1 MKLFIAEKPEL
12 GRAIAEGL
20 DGNYKSGEGYIQKGD
35 NIVTWAFGHI
45 LELAKPEEYDE
56 KYKLWKL
63 EDLPLPIKEFKYLP
77 KKESKKQLKIIC
89 DLIHSDKITSIVN
102 CGDADDEGQILVDE
116 IIQYSKTSKPVFRVL
131 INDLTPKA
139 VKEEIAKIKPN
150 ADFKGMSER
159 GFARSQ
165 ADWIVGINLTRAY
178 TIMARKNGYEGILSV
193 GRVQTPILALIVN
206 RDKEF
211 ENFKSINY
219 YSLLGDFNINNNT
232 IKARLKT
239 EDKILDENLA
249 KEIKESCEN
258 QNAKIN
264 LKIENKKEYPPLP
277 YNLLVLQAECAK
289 LFGFSPDKTLEITQ
303 ILREKHKAITY
314 NRSDCQYLPETMF
327 EQAPN
332 ILNIIK
338 ENLNSNDEIQALI
351 DSSDLTIKSKAF
363 NDANISAHYG
373 IIPTQNKIS
382 SQLTQDELVVYNL
395 IAKRFIIQFFHPRE
409 YQTTTI
415 NLEVNQRIFTATQ
428 NKTTKSGFRSLWQNI
443 DSEEEQENN
452 ENDINDLSILK
463 NGDIAKCSLIQI
475 EKKQTKPRPYY
486 TMTTL
491 LKDLN
496 SVAKYVSDER
506 IKKLLIEKDK
516 DKKGE
521 SGGIGTPA
529 TRSNH
534 IKTLIER
541 EYIEVS
547 KDKKQ
552 IIKSTKKGRDLIK
565 LSPKSLITP
574 DMTALWFEQQKM
586 IEISE
591 LRREQF
597 LEEITKEVISE
608 IQRIDKNQE
617 FKILDNENKPK
628 IQCPQCNKGF
638 LTKRKGKYG
647 NFWGCSE
654 FKQGCKA
661 IYPDNKGT
669 PNFETKQAS
678 NDTTH
683 KCPQCNK
690 GFLQRIKSKNGNSW
704 WWGCS
709 EFKQGCKAIYPDN
722 KGTPNFETK
731 QASNDTTHKCPQCN
745 KGFLQRIKSKNGNS
759 WWWGC
764 SEFKQGCKAMYYDD
778 NGKPKIINV

>member
-1 MKLFIAEKPEL
+1 MRLFIAEKPEL
-12 GRAIAEGL
+12 GKAIAEGL

-193 GRVQTPILALIVN
+193 GRVQTPILSLIVN

-211 ENFKSINY
+211 ENFKSIDY
-219 YSLLGDFNINNNT
+219 YSLLSDFNINNNT

-303 ILREKHKAITY
+303 NLREKHKAITY

-351 DSSDLTIKSKAF
+351 ASSDLTIKSKAF

-709 EFKQGCKAIYPDN
+709 EFKQGCKA
-722 KGTPNFETK
+722 
-731 QASNDTTHKCPQCN
+731 
-745 KGFLQRIKSKNGNS
+745 
-759 WWWGC
+759 
-764 SEFKQGCKAMYYDD
+764 MYYDD
-778 NGKPKIINV
+778 

>member
-1 MKLFIAEKPEL
+1 MRLFIAEKPEL

-178 TIMARKNGYEGILSV
+178 TIMARKNGYEGVLSV

-351 DSSDLTIKSKAF
+351 ASSDLTIKSKAF

-638 LTKRKGKYG
+638 L
-647 NFWGCSE
+647 
-654 FKQGCKA
+654 
-661 IYPDNKGT
+661 
-669 PNFETKQAS
+669 
-678 NDTTH
+678 
-683 KCPQCNK
+683 
-690 GFLQRIKSKNGNSW
+690 
-704 WWGCS
+704 
-709 EFKQGCKAIYPDN
+709 
-722 KGTPNFETK
+722 
-731 QASNDTTHKCPQCN
+731 
-745 KGFLQRIKSKNGNS
+745 QRIKSKNGNS

-764 SEFKQGCKAMYYDD
+764 SEFKQGCKAMYYD
-778 NGKPKIINV
+778 NNRKPKIINV

>member
-351 DSSDLTIKSKAF
+351 ASSDLTIKSKAF

-617 FKILDNENKPK
+617 FK
-628 IQCPQCNKGF
+628 
-638 LTKRKGKYG
+638 
-647 NFWGCSE
+647 
-654 FKQGCKA
+654 
-661 IYPDNKGT
+661 
-669 PNFETKQAS
+669 
-678 NDTTH
+678 
-683 KCPQCNK
+683 
-690 GFLQRIKSKNGNSW
+690 RI
-704 WWGCS
+704 
-709 EFKQGCKAIYPDN
+709 
-722 KGTPNFETK
+722 
-731 QASNDTTHKCPQCN
+731 
-745 KGFLQRIKSKNGNS
+745 
-759 WWWGC
+759 
-764 SEFKQGCKAMYYDD
+764 
-778 NGKPKIINV
+778 

>member
-1 MKLFIAEKPEL
+1 MRLFIAEKPEL

-20 DGNYKSGEGYIQKGD
+20 DGNYKNGEGHIQKGN

-89 DLIHSDKITSIVN
+89 DLIHNDKITSIVN

-178 TIMARKNGYEGILSV
+178 TIMARKNGYEGVLSV
-193 GRVQTPILALIVN
+193 GRVQTPILSLIVN

-211 ENFKSINY
+211 ENFKSIDY
-219 YSLLGDFNINNNT
+219 YSLLGDFKINNNT

-303 ILREKHKAITY
+303 NLREKHKAITY

-351 DSSDLTIKSKAF
+351 ASSDLTIKSKAF

-547 KDKKQ
+547 KDKKTNYQ
-552 IIKSTKKGRDLIK
+552 I
-565 LSPKSLITP
+565 
-574 DMTALWFEQQKM
+574 
-586 IEISE
+586 
-591 LRREQF
+591 
-597 LEEITKEVISE
+597 
-608 IQRIDKNQE
+608 
-617 FKILDNENKPK
+617 
-628 IQCPQCNKGF
+628 
-638 LTKRKGKYG
+638 
-647 NFWGCSE
+647 
-654 FKQGCKA
+654 
-661 IYPDNKGT
+661 
-669 PNFETKQAS
+669 
-678 NDTTH
+678 H
-683 KCPQCNK
+683 
-690 GFLQRIKSKNGNSW
+690 
-704 WWGCS
+704 
-709 EFKQGCKAIYPDN
+709 
-722 KGTPNFETK
+722 
-731 QASNDTTHKCPQCN
+731 
-745 KGFLQRIKSKNGNS
+745 
-759 WWWGC
+759 
-764 SEFKQGCKAMYYDD
+764 
-778 NGKPKIINV
+778 

>member
-1 MKLFIAEKPEL
+1 MRLFIAEKPEL

-351 DSSDLTIKSKAF
+351 ASSDLTIKSKAF

-428 NKTTKSGFRSLWQNI
+428 NKTTKSGFRSLWQNV

-506 IKKLLIEKDK
+506 IKKLLMEKDK

-638 LTKRKGKYG
+638 L
-647 NFWGCSE
+647 
-654 FKQGCKA
+654 
-661 IYPDNKGT
+661 
-669 PNFETKQAS
+669 
-678 NDTTH
+678 
-683 KCPQCNK
+683 
-690 GFLQRIKSKNGNSW
+690 
-704 WWGCS
+704 
-709 EFKQGCKAIYPDN
+709 
-722 KGTPNFETK
+722 
-731 QASNDTTHKCPQCN
+731 
-745 KGFLQRIKSKNGNS
+745 QRIKSKNGNS

-764 SEFKQGCKAMYYDD
+764 SEFKQGCKAM
-778 NGKPKIINV
+778 

>member
-1 MKLFIAEKPEL
+1 MRLFIAEKPEL

-102 CGDADDEGQILVDE
+102 CGDADDEGQILIDE
-116 IIQYSKTSKPVFRVL
+116 IVQYSKTSKPVFRVL

-178 TIMARKNGYEGILSV
+178 TIMARKNGYEGVLSV
-193 GRVQTPILALIVN
+193 GRVQTPILSLIVN

-211 ENFKSINY
+211 ENFKSIDY

-249 KEIKESCEN
+249 KEIKKSCEN

-303 ILREKHKAITY
+303 NLREKHKAITY

-351 DSSDLTIKSKAF
+351 ASSDLTIKSKAF

-709 EFKQGCKAIYPDN
+709 EFKQGCKA
-722 KGTPNFETK
+722 
-731 QASNDTTHKCPQCN
+731 
-745 KGFLQRIKSKNGNS
+745 
-759 WWWGC
+759 
-764 SEFKQGCKAMYYDD
+764 MYYDD
-778 NGKPKIINV
+778 N

>member
-1 MKLFIAEKPEL
+1 MRLFIAEKPEL

-116 IIQYSKTSKPVFRVL
+116 IVQYSKTSKPVFRVL

-178 TIMARKNGYEGILSV
+178 TIMARKNGYEGVLSV

-211 ENFKSINY
+211 ENFKSIDY
-219 YSLLGDFNINNNT
+219 FSLLGDFNINNNT

-249 KEIKESCEN
+249 KEIKKSCEN

-303 ILREKHKAITY
+303 NLREKHKAITY

-351 DSSDLTIKSKAF
+351 ASSDLTIKSKAF

-415 NLEVNQRIFTATQ
+415 NLEVNQRIFIATQ
-428 NKTTKSGFRSLWQNI
+428 NKTTKSGFRSLWQNV

-654 FKQGCKA
+654 
-661 IYPDNKGT
+661 YM
-669 PNFETKQAS
+669 E
-678 NDTTH
+678 
-683 KCPQCNK
+683 
-690 GFLQRIKSKNGNSW
+690 
-704 WWGCS
+704 
-709 EFKQGCKAIYPDN
+709 GCKAIYPDN

>member
-1 MKLFIAEKPEL
+1 MRLFIAEKPEL

-116 IIQYSKTSKPVFRVL
+116 IVQYSKTSKPVFRVL

-178 TIMARKNGYEGILSV
+178 TIMARKNGYEGVLSV

-211 ENFKSINY
+211 ENFKSIDY
-219 YSLLGDFNINNNT
+219 FSLLGDFNINNNT

-303 ILREKHKAITY
+303 NLREKHKAITY

-351 DSSDLTIKSKAF
+351 ASSDLTIKSKAF

-428 NKTTKSGFRSLWQNI
+428 NKTTKSGFRSLWQNV

-506 IKKLLIEKDK
+506 IKKLLMEKDK

-638 LTKRKGKYG
+638 L
-647 NFWGCSE
+647 
-654 FKQGCKA
+654 
-661 IYPDNKGT
+661 
-669 PNFETKQAS
+669 
-678 NDTTH
+678 
-683 KCPQCNK
+683 
-690 GFLQRIKSKNGNSW
+690 
-704 WWGCS
+704 
-709 EFKQGCKAIYPDN
+709 
-722 KGTPNFETK
+722 
-731 QASNDTTHKCPQCN
+731 
-745 KGFLQRIKSKNGNS
+745 QRIKSKNGNS

>member
-1 MKLFIAEKPEL
+1 MRLFIAEKPEL

-351 DSSDLTIKSKAF
+351 ASSDLTIKSKAF

-638 LTKRKGKYG
+638 L
-647 NFWGCSE
+647 
-654 FKQGCKA
+654 
-661 IYPDNKGT
+661 
-669 PNFETKQAS
+669 
-678 NDTTH
+678 
-683 KCPQCNK
+683 
-690 GFLQRIKSKNGNSW
+690 
-704 WWGCS
+704 
-709 EFKQGCKAIYPDN
+709 
-722 KGTPNFETK
+722 
-731 QASNDTTHKCPQCN
+731 
-745 KGFLQRIKSKNGNS
+745 QRIKSKNGNS

-778 NGKPKIINV
+778 NGK

>member
-1 MKLFIAEKPEL
+1 MRLFIAEKPEL

-178 TIMARKNGYEGILSV
+178 TITARKNGYEGILSV
-193 GRVQTPILALIVN
+193 GRVQTPILSLIVN

-351 DSSDLTIKSKAF
+351 ASSDLTIKSKAF

-428 NKTTKSGFRSLWQNI
+428 NKTTKSGFRSLWQNV

-506 IKKLLIEKDK
+506 IKKLLMEKDK

-638 LTKRKGKYG
+638 L
-647 NFWGCSE
+647 
-654 FKQGCKA
+654 
-661 IYPDNKGT
+661 
-669 PNFETKQAS
+669 
-678 NDTTH
+678 
-683 KCPQCNK
+683 
-690 GFLQRIKSKNGNSW
+690 
-704 WWGCS
+704 
-709 EFKQGCKAIYPDN
+709 
-722 KGTPNFETK
+722 
-731 QASNDTTHKCPQCN
+731 
-745 KGFLQRIKSKNGNS
+745 QRIKSKNGNS

-764 SEFKQGCKAMYYDD
+764 SEFKQGCKAMYYD
-778 NGKPKIINV
+778 NNRKPKIINV

>member
-1 MKLFIAEKPEL
+1 MRLFIAEKPEL
-12 GRAIAEGL
+12 GKAIAEGL

-303 ILREKHKAITY
+303 NLREKHKAITY

-351 DSSDLTIKSKAF
+351 ASSDLTIKSKAF

-628 IQCPQCNKGF
+628 IQCPQCNK
-638 LTKRKGKYG
+638 
-647 NFWGCSE
+647 
-654 FKQGCKA
+654 
-661 IYPDNKGT
+661 
-669 PNFETKQAS
+669 
-678 NDTTH
+678 
-683 KCPQCNK
+683 
-690 GFLQRIKSKNGNSW
+690 
-704 WWGCS
+704 
-709 EFKQGCKAIYPDN
+709 
-722 KGTPNFETK
+722 
-731 QASNDTTHKCPQCN
+731 
-745 KGFLQRIKSKNGNS
+745 
-759 WWWGC
+759 
-764 SEFKQGCKAMYYDD
+764 
-778 NGKPKIINV
+778 

>member
-1 MKLFIAEKPEL
+1 MRLFIAEKPEL
-12 GRAIAEGL
+12 GKAIAEGL

-303 ILREKHKAITY
+303 NLREKHKAITY

-351 DSSDLTIKSKAF
+351 ASSDLTIKSKAF

-443 DSEEEQENN
+443 DSKEEQENN

-638 LTKRKGKYG
+638 L
-647 NFWGCSE
+647 
-654 FKQGCKA
+654 
-661 IYPDNKGT
+661 
-669 PNFETKQAS
+669 
-678 NDTTH
+678 
-683 KCPQCNK
+683 
-690 GFLQRIKSKNGNSW
+690 
-704 WWGCS
+704 
-709 EFKQGCKAIYPDN
+709 
-722 KGTPNFETK
+722 
-731 QASNDTTHKCPQCN
+731 
-745 KGFLQRIKSKNGNS
+745 QRIKSKNGNS

>member
-1 MKLFIAEKPEL
+1 MRLFIAEKPEL

-45 LELAKPEEYDE
+45 LELAKPKEYDE

-178 TIMARKNGYEGILSV
+178 TIMARKNGYDGVLSV

-211 ENFKSINY
+211 ENFKSIDY
-219 YSLLGDFNINNNT
+219 FSLLGDFNINNNT

-249 KEIKESCEN
+249 KEIKKSCEN

-303 ILREKHKAITY
+303 NLREKHKAITY

-351 DSSDLTIKSKAF
+351 ASSDLTIKSKAF

-428 NKTTKSGFRSLWQNI
+428 NKTTKSGFRSLWQNV

-463 NGDIAKCSLIQI
+463 NGDIAKCSLIEI

-506 IKKLLIEKDK
+506 IKKLLMEKDK

-654 FKQGCKA
+654 
-661 IYPDNKGT
+661 YM
-669 PNFETKQAS
+669 E
-678 NDTTH
+678 
-683 KCPQCNK
+683 
-690 GFLQRIKSKNGNSW
+690 
-704 WWGCS
+704 
-709 EFKQGCKAIYPDN
+709 GCKAIYPDN

-778 NGKPKIINV
+778 NGKPK

>member
-1 MKLFIAEKPEL
+1 MRLFIAEKPEL

-178 TIMARKNGYEGILSV
+178 TIMARKNGYEGVLSV
-193 GRVQTPILALIVN
+193 GRVQTPILSLIVN

-211 ENFKSINY
+211 ENFKSIDY

-303 ILREKHKAITY
+303 NLREKHKAITY

-351 DSSDLTIKSKAF
+351 ASSDLTIKSKAF

-409 YQTTTI
+409 YQTNTI

-428 NKTTKSGFRSLWQNI
+428 NKTTKSGFRSLWQNV

-506 IKKLLIEKDK
+506 IKKLLMEKDK

-638 LTKRKGKYG
+638 L
-647 NFWGCSE
+647 
-654 FKQGCKA
+654 
-661 IYPDNKGT
+661 
-669 PNFETKQAS
+669 
-678 NDTTH
+678 
-683 KCPQCNK
+683 
-690 GFLQRIKSKNGNSW
+690 
-704 WWGCS
+704 
-709 EFKQGCKAIYPDN
+709 
-722 KGTPNFETK
+722 
-731 QASNDTTHKCPQCN
+731 
-745 KGFLQRIKSKNGNS
+745 QRIKSKNGNS

-764 SEFKQGCKAMYYDD
+764 SEFKQGCKAMYYD
-778 NGKPKIINV
+778 NNEKPKIINV

>member
-638 LTKRKGKYG
+638 L
-647 NFWGCSE
+647 
-654 FKQGCKA
+654 
-661 IYPDNKGT
+661 
-669 PNFETKQAS
+669 
-678 NDTTH
+678 
-683 KCPQCNK
+683 
-690 GFLQRIKSKNGNSW
+690 QRIKSKNGNSW

-709 EFKQGCKAIYPDN
+709 EFKQGCKA
-722 KGTPNFETK
+722 
-731 QASNDTTHKCPQCN
+731 
-745 KGFLQRIKSKNGNS
+745 
-759 WWWGC
+759 
-764 SEFKQGCKAMYYDD
+764 
-778 NGKPKIINV
+778 

>member
-1 MKLFIAEKPEL
+1 MRLFIAEKPEL

-178 TIMARKNGYEGILSV
+178 TIMARKNGYEGVLSV
-193 GRVQTPILALIVN
+193 GRVQTPILSLIVN

-211 ENFKSINY
+211 ENFKSIDY

-303 ILREKHKAITY
+303 NLREKHKAITY

-351 DSSDLTIKSKAF
+351 ASSDLTIKSKAF

-409 YQTTTI
+409 YQTNTI

-428 NKTTKSGFRSLWQNI
+428 NKTTKSGFRSLWQNV

-638 LTKRKGKYG
+638 L
-647 NFWGCSE
+647 
-654 FKQGCKA
+654 
-661 IYPDNKGT
+661 
-669 PNFETKQAS
+669 
-678 NDTTH
+678 
-683 KCPQCNK
+683 
-690 GFLQRIKSKNGNSW
+690 
-704 WWGCS
+704 
-709 EFKQGCKAIYPDN
+709 
-722 KGTPNFETK
+722 
-731 QASNDTTHKCPQCN
+731 
-745 KGFLQRIKSKNGNS
+745 QRIKSKNGNS

>member
-193 GRVQTPILALIVN
+193 GRVQTPILSLIVN

-475 EKKQTKPRPYY
+475 KKKQTKPRPYY

-709 EFKQGCKAIYPDN
+709 EFKQGCKA
-722 KGTPNFETK
+722 
-731 QASNDTTHKCPQCN
+731 
-745 KGFLQRIKSKNGNS
+745 
-759 WWWGC
+759 
-764 SEFKQGCKAMYYDD
+764 MYYDD

>member
-1 MKLFIAEKPEL
+1 MRLFIAEKPEL

-178 TIMARKNGYEGILSV
+178 TIMARKNGYEGVLSV
-193 GRVQTPILALIVN
+193 GRVQTPILSLIVN

-211 ENFKSINY
+211 ENFKSIDY

-303 ILREKHKAITY
+303 NLREKHKAITY

-351 DSSDLTIKSKAF
+351 ASSDLTIKSKAF

-409 YQTTTI
+409 YQTNTI

-428 NKTTKSGFRSLWQNI
+428 NKTTKSGFRSLWQNV

-506 IKKLLIEKDK
+506 IKKLLMEKDK

-541 EYIEVS
+541 
-547 KDKKQ
+547 
-552 IIKSTKKGRDLIK
+552 
-565 LSPKSLITP
+565 
-574 DMTALWFEQQKM
+574 
-586 IEISE
+586 
-591 LRREQF
+591 
-597 LEEITKEVISE
+597 
-608 IQRIDKNQE
+608 
-617 FKILDNENKPK
+617 
-628 IQCPQCNKGF
+628 
-638 LTKRKGKYG
+638 
-647 NFWGCSE
+647 
-654 FKQGCKA
+654 
-661 IYPDNKGT
+661 
-669 PNFETKQAS
+669 
-678 NDTTH
+678 
-683 KCPQCNK
+683 
-690 GFLQRIKSKNGNSW
+690 
-704 WWGCS
+704 
-709 EFKQGCKAIYPDN
+709 
-722 KGTPNFETK
+722 
-731 QASNDTTHKCPQCN
+731 
-745 KGFLQRIKSKNGNS
+745 
-759 WWWGC
+759 
-764 SEFKQGCKAMYYDD
+764 
-778 NGKPKIINV
+778 

>member
-1 MKLFIAEKPEL
+1 MRLFIAEKPEL
-12 GRAIAEGL
+12 GKAIAEGL

-303 ILREKHKAITY
+303 NLREKHKAITY

-351 DSSDLTIKSKAF
+351 ASSDLTIKSKAF

-541 EYIEVS
+541 
-547 KDKKQ
+547 
-552 IIKSTKKGRDLIK
+552 
-565 LSPKSLITP
+565 
-574 DMTALWFEQQKM
+574 
-586 IEISE
+586 
-591 LRREQF
+591 
-597 LEEITKEVISE
+597 
-608 IQRIDKNQE
+608 
-617 FKILDNENKPK
+617 
-628 IQCPQCNKGF
+628 
-638 LTKRKGKYG
+638 
-647 NFWGCSE
+647 
-654 FKQGCKA
+654 
-661 IYPDNKGT
+661 
-669 PNFETKQAS
+669 
-678 NDTTH
+678 
-683 KCPQCNK
+683 
-690 GFLQRIKSKNGNSW
+690 
-704 WWGCS
+704 
-709 EFKQGCKAIYPDN
+709 
-722 KGTPNFETK
+722 
-731 QASNDTTHKCPQCN
+731 
-745 KGFLQRIKSKNGNS
+745 
-759 WWWGC
+759 
-764 SEFKQGCKAMYYDD
+764 
-778 NGKPKIINV
+778 

>member
-1 MKLFIAEKPEL
+1 MRLFIAEKPEL
-12 GRAIAEGL
+12 GKAIAEGL

-178 TIMARKNGYEGILSV
+178 TIMARKNGYEGVLSV

-211 ENFKSINY
+211 ENFKSIDY
-219 YSLLGDFNINNNT
+219 FSLLGDFNINNNT

-249 KEIKESCEN
+249 KEIKKSCEN

-303 ILREKHKAITY
+303 NLREKHKAITY

-351 DSSDLTIKSKAF
+351 ASSDLTIKSKAF

-428 NKTTKSGFRSLWQNI
+428 NKTTKSGFRSLWQNV

-506 IKKLLIEKDK
+506 IKKLLMEKDK

-638 LTKRKGKYG
+638 LIKRKGKYG

-654 FKQGCKA
+654 
-661 IYPDNKGT
+661 YM
-669 PNFETKQAS
+669 E
-678 NDTTH
+678 
-683 KCPQCNK
+683 
-690 GFLQRIKSKNGNSW
+690 
-704 WWGCS
+704 
-709 EFKQGCKAIYPDN
+709 GCKAIYPDN

>member
-1 MKLFIAEKPEL
+1 MRLFIAEKPEL

-178 TIMARKNGYEGILSV
+178 TIMARKNGYEGVLSV
-193 GRVQTPILALIVN
+193 GRVQTPILSLIVN

-211 ENFKSINY
+211 ENFKSIDY

-351 DSSDLTIKSKAF
+351 ASSDLTIKSKAF

-638 LTKRKGKYG
+638 L
-647 NFWGCSE
+647 
-654 FKQGCKA
+654 
-661 IYPDNKGT
+661 
-669 PNFETKQAS
+669 
-678 NDTTH
+678 
-683 KCPQCNK
+683 
-690 GFLQRIKSKNGNSW
+690 
-704 WWGCS
+704 
-709 EFKQGCKAIYPDN
+709 
-722 KGTPNFETK
+722 
-731 QASNDTTHKCPQCN
+731 
-745 KGFLQRIKSKNGNS
+745 QRIKSKNGNS

>member
-1 MKLFIAEKPEL
+1 MRLFIAEKPEL
-12 GRAIAEGL
+12 GKAIAEGL

-303 ILREKHKAITY
+303 NLREKHKAITY

-351 DSSDLTIKSKAF
+351 ASSDLTIKSKAF

-638 LTKRKGKYG
+638 L
-647 NFWGCSE
+647 
-654 FKQGCKA
+654 
-661 IYPDNKGT
+661 
-669 PNFETKQAS
+669 
-678 NDTTH
+678 
-683 KCPQCNK
+683 
-690 GFLQRIKSKNGNSW
+690 
-704 WWGCS
+704 
-709 EFKQGCKAIYPDN
+709 
-722 KGTPNFETK
+722 
-731 QASNDTTHKCPQCN
+731 
-745 KGFLQRIKSKNGNS
+745 QRIKSKNGNS

-764 SEFKQGCKAMYYDD
+764 SEFKQGCKAMYYD
-778 NGKPKIINV
+778 NNRKPKIINV

>member
-1 MKLFIAEKPEL
+1 MRLFIAEKPEL
-12 GRAIAEGL
+12 GKAIAEGL

-193 GRVQTPILALIVN
+193 GRVQTPILSLIVN
-206 RDKEF
+206 RDKKF

-351 DSSDLTIKSKAF
+351 ASSDLTIKSKAF

-709 EFKQGCKAIYPDN
+709 EFKQGCKA
-722 KGTPNFETK
+722 
-731 QASNDTTHKCPQCN
+731 
-745 KGFLQRIKSKNGNS
+745 
-759 WWWGC
+759 
-764 SEFKQGCKAMYYDD
+764 MYYDD

>member
-534 IKTLIER
+534 IKT
-541 EYIEVS
+541 
-547 KDKKQ
+547 
-552 IIKSTKKGRDLIK
+552 
-565 LSPKSLITP
+565 
-574 DMTALWFEQQKM
+574 
-586 IEISE
+586 
-591 LRREQF
+591 
-597 LEEITKEVISE
+597 
-608 IQRIDKNQE
+608 
-617 FKILDNENKPK
+617 
-628 IQCPQCNKGF
+628 
-638 LTKRKGKYG
+638 
-647 NFWGCSE
+647 
-654 FKQGCKA
+654 
-661 IYPDNKGT
+661 
-669 PNFETKQAS
+669 
-678 NDTTH
+678 
-683 KCPQCNK
+683 
-690 GFLQRIKSKNGNSW
+690 
-704 WWGCS
+704 
-709 EFKQGCKAIYPDN
+709 
-722 KGTPNFETK
+722 
-731 QASNDTTHKCPQCN
+731 
-745 KGFLQRIKSKNGNS
+745 
-759 WWWGC
+759 
-764 SEFKQGCKAMYYDD
+764 
-778 NGKPKIINV
+778 

>member
-1 MKLFIAEKPEL
+1 MRLFIAEKPEL
-12 GRAIAEGL
+12 GKAIAEGL

-178 TIMARKNGYEGILSV
+178 TIMARKNGYEGVLSV

-211 ENFKSINY
+211 ENFKSIDY
-219 YSLLGDFNINNNT
+219 FSLLGDFNINNNT

-249 KEIKESCEN
+249 KEIKKSCEN

-303 ILREKHKAITY
+303 NLREKHKAITY

-351 DSSDLTIKSKAF
+351 ASSDLTIKSKAF

-428 NKTTKSGFRSLWQNI
+428 NKTTKSGFRSLWQNV

-463 NGDIAKCSLIQI
+463 NGDIAKCSLIEI

-506 IKKLLIEKDK
+506 IKKLLMEKDK

-654 FKQGCKA
+654 
-661 IYPDNKGT
+661 YM
-669 PNFETKQAS
+669 E
-678 NDTTH
+678 
-683 KCPQCNK
+683 
-690 GFLQRIKSKNGNSW
+690 
-704 WWGCS
+704 
-709 EFKQGCKAIYPDN
+709 GCKAIYPDN

>member
-1 MKLFIAEKPEL
+1 MRLFIAEKPEL

-193 GRVQTPILALIVN
+193 GRVQTPILSLIVN

-351 DSSDLTIKSKAF
+351 ASSDLTIKSKAF

-428 NKTTKSGFRSLWQNI
+428 NKTTKSGFRSLWQNV

-506 IKKLLIEKDK
+506 IKKLLMEKDK

-534 IKTLIER
+534 IKTLFER

-638 LTKRKGKYG
+638 L
-647 NFWGCSE
+647 
-654 FKQGCKA
+654 
-661 IYPDNKGT
+661 
-669 PNFETKQAS
+669 
-678 NDTTH
+678 
-683 KCPQCNK
+683 
-690 GFLQRIKSKNGNSW
+690 
-704 WWGCS
+704 
-709 EFKQGCKAIYPDN
+709 
-722 KGTPNFETK
+722 
-731 QASNDTTHKCPQCN
+731 
-745 KGFLQRIKSKNGNS
+745 QRIKSKNGNS

-764 SEFKQGCKAMYYDD
+764 SEFKQGCKAMYYD
-778 NGKPKIINV
+778 NNRKPKIINV

>member
-1 MKLFIAEKPEL
+1 MRLFIAEKPEL

-193 GRVQTPILALIVN
+193 GRVQTPILSLIVN
-206 RDKEF
+206 RDKKF

-351 DSSDLTIKSKAF
+351 ASSDLTIKSKAF

-709 EFKQGCKAIYPDN
+709 EFKQGCKA
-722 KGTPNFETK
+722 
-731 QASNDTTHKCPQCN
+731 
-745 KGFLQRIKSKNGNS
+745 
-759 WWWGC
+759 
-764 SEFKQGCKAMYYDD
+764 
-778 NGKPKIINV
+778 

>member
-1 MKLFIAEKPEL
+1 MRLFIAEKPEL
-12 GRAIAEGL
+12 GKAIAEGL

-303 ILREKHKAITY
+303 NLREKHKAITY

-351 DSSDLTIKSKAF
+351 ASSDLTIKSKAF

-638 LTKRKGKYG
+638 L
-647 NFWGCSE
+647 
-654 FKQGCKA
+654 
-661 IYPDNKGT
+661 
-669 PNFETKQAS
+669 
-678 NDTTH
+678 
-683 KCPQCNK
+683 
-690 GFLQRIKSKNGNSW
+690 
-704 WWGCS
+704 
-709 EFKQGCKAIYPDN
+709 
-722 KGTPNFETK
+722 
-731 QASNDTTHKCPQCN
+731 
-745 KGFLQRIKSKNGNS
+745 QRIKSKNGNS

-778 NGKPKIINV
+778 NGKPKII

>member
-1 MKLFIAEKPEL
+1 MRLFIAEKPEL
-12 GRAIAEGL
+12 GKAIAEGL

-303 ILREKHKAITY
+303 NLREKHKAITY

-351 DSSDLTIKSKAF
+351 ASSDLTIKSKAF

-547 KDKKQ
+547 KDKK
-552 IIKSTKKGRDLIK
+552 
-565 LSPKSLITP
+565 
-574 DMTALWFEQQKM
+574 
-586 IEISE
+586 
-591 LRREQF
+591 
-597 LEEITKEVISE
+597 
-608 IQRIDKNQE
+608 
-617 FKILDNENKPK
+617 
-628 IQCPQCNKGF
+628 
-638 LTKRKGKYG
+638 
-647 NFWGCSE
+647 
-654 FKQGCKA
+654 
-661 IYPDNKGT
+661 
-669 PNFETKQAS
+669 
-678 NDTTH
+678 
-683 KCPQCNK
+683 
-690 GFLQRIKSKNGNSW
+690 
-704 WWGCS
+704 
-709 EFKQGCKAIYPDN
+709 
-722 KGTPNFETK
+722 
-731 QASNDTTHKCPQCN
+731 
-745 KGFLQRIKSKNGNS
+745 
-759 WWWGC
+759 
-764 SEFKQGCKAMYYDD
+764 
-778 NGKPKIINV
+778 

>member
-1 MKLFIAEKPEL
+1 MRLFIAEKPEL

-193 GRVQTPILALIVN
+193 GRVQTPILSLIVN

-351 DSSDLTIKSKAF
+351 ASSDLTIKSKAF

-638 LTKRKGKYG
+638 L
-647 NFWGCSE
+647 
-654 FKQGCKA
+654 
-661 IYPDNKGT
+661 
-669 PNFETKQAS
+669 
-678 NDTTH
+678 
-683 KCPQCNK
+683 
-690 GFLQRIKSKNGNSW
+690 QRIKSKNGNSW

-709 EFKQGCKAIYPDN
+709 EF
-722 KGTPNFETK
+722 
-731 QASNDTTHKCPQCN
+731 
-745 KGFLQRIKSKNGNS
+745 
-759 WWWGC
+759 
-764 SEFKQGCKAMYYDD
+764 
-778 NGKPKIINV
+778 

>member
-1 MKLFIAEKPEL
+1 MRLFIAEKPEL

-178 TIMARKNGYEGILSV
+178 TIMARKNGYEGVLSV
-193 GRVQTPILALIVN
+193 GRVQTPILSLIVN

-211 ENFKSINY
+211 ENFKSIDY

-303 ILREKHKAITY
+303 NLREKHKAITY

-351 DSSDLTIKSKAF
+351 ASSDLTIKSKAF

-409 YQTTTI
+409 YQTNTI

-428 NKTTKSGFRSLWQNI
+428 NKTTKSGFRSLWQNV

-506 IKKLLIEKDK
+506 IKKLLMEKDK

-608 IQRIDKNQE
+608 I
-617 FKILDNENKPK
+617 
-628 IQCPQCNKGF
+628 
-638 LTKRKGKYG
+638 
-647 NFWGCSE
+647 
-654 FKQGCKA
+654 
-661 IYPDNKGT
+661 
-669 PNFETKQAS
+669 
-678 NDTTH
+678 
-683 KCPQCNK
+683 
-690 GFLQRIKSKNGNSW
+690 
-704 WWGCS
+704 
-709 EFKQGCKAIYPDN
+709 
-722 KGTPNFETK
+722 
-731 QASNDTTHKCPQCN
+731 
-745 KGFLQRIKSKNGNS
+745 
-759 WWWGC
+759 
-764 SEFKQGCKAMYYDD
+764 
-778 NGKPKIINV
+778 

>member
-1 MKLFIAEKPEL
+1 MRLFIAEKPEL

-116 IIQYSKTSKPVFRVL
+116 IIQHSKTSKPVFRVL

-178 TIMARKNGYEGILSV
+178 TIMARKNGYEGVLSV
-193 GRVQTPILALIVN
+193 GRVQTPILSLIVN

-211 ENFKSINY
+211 ENFKSIDY

-303 ILREKHKAITY
+303 NLREKHKAITY

-351 DSSDLTIKSKAF
+351 ASSDLTIKSKAF

-638 LTKRKGKYG
+638 L
-647 NFWGCSE
+647 
-654 FKQGCKA
+654 
-661 IYPDNKGT
+661 
-669 PNFETKQAS
+669 
-678 NDTTH
+678 
-683 KCPQCNK
+683 
-690 GFLQRIKSKNGNSW
+690 
-704 WWGCS
+704 
-709 EFKQGCKAIYPDN
+709 
-722 KGTPNFETK
+722 
-731 QASNDTTHKCPQCN
+731 
-745 KGFLQRIKSKNGNS
+745 QRIKSKNGNS

>member
-1 MKLFIAEKPEL
+1 MRLFIAEKPEL

-116 IIQYSKTSKPVFRVL
+116 IVQYSKTSKPVFRVL

-178 TIMARKNGYEGILSV
+178 TIMARKNGYEGVLSV
-193 GRVQTPILALIVN
+193 GRVQTPILSLIVN

-211 ENFKSINY
+211 ENFKSIDY

-303 ILREKHKAITY
+303 NLREKHKAITY

-351 DSSDLTIKSKAF
+351 ASSDLTIKSKAF

-409 YQTTTI
+409 YQTNTI

-428 NKTTKSGFRSLWQNI
+428 NKTTKSGFRSLWQNV

-506 IKKLLIEKDK
+506 IKKLLMEKDK

-547 KDKKQ
+547 KDKKTNYQ
-552 IIKSTKKGRDLIK
+552 I
-565 LSPKSLITP
+565 
-574 DMTALWFEQQKM
+574 
-586 IEISE
+586 
-591 LRREQF
+591 
-597 LEEITKEVISE
+597 
-608 IQRIDKNQE
+608 
-617 FKILDNENKPK
+617 
-628 IQCPQCNKGF
+628 
-638 LTKRKGKYG
+638 
-647 NFWGCSE
+647 
-654 FKQGCKA
+654 
-661 IYPDNKGT
+661 
-669 PNFETKQAS
+669 
-678 NDTTH
+678 H
-683 KCPQCNK
+683 
-690 GFLQRIKSKNGNSW
+690 
-704 WWGCS
+704 
-709 EFKQGCKAIYPDN
+709 
-722 KGTPNFETK
+722 
-731 QASNDTTHKCPQCN
+731 
-745 KGFLQRIKSKNGNS
+745 
-759 WWWGC
+759 
-764 SEFKQGCKAMYYDD
+764 
-778 NGKPKIINV
+778 

>member
-1 MKLFIAEKPEL
+1 MRLFIAEKPEL

-116 IIQYSKTSKPVFRVL
+116 IVQYSKTSKPVFRVL

-178 TIMARKNGYEGILSV
+178 TIMARKNGYEGVLSV
-193 GRVQTPILALIVN
+193 GRVQTPILSLIVN

-211 ENFKSINY
+211 ENFKSIDY

-249 KEIKESCEN
+249 KEIKKSCEN

-303 ILREKHKAITY
+303 NLREKHKAITY

-351 DSSDLTIKSKAF
+351 ASSDLTIKSKAF

-428 NKTTKSGFRSLWQNI
+428 NKTTKSGFRSLWQNV

-506 IKKLLIEKDK
+506 IKKLLMEKDK

-638 LTKRKGKYG
+638 LSKRKGKYG

-654 FKQGCKA
+654 YMEGCKA

-669 PNFETKQAS
+669 PNFE
-678 NDTTH
+678 
-683 KCPQCNK
+683 
-690 GFLQRIKSKNGNSW
+690 I
-704 WWGCS
+704 
-709 EFKQGCKAIYPDN
+709 
-722 KGTPNFETK
+722 K

>member
-597 LEEITKEVISE
+597 L
-608 IQRIDKNQE
+608 
-617 FKILDNENKPK
+617 
-628 IQCPQCNKGF
+628 
-638 LTKRKGKYG
+638 
-647 NFWGCSE
+647 
-654 FKQGCKA
+654 
-661 IYPDNKGT
+661 
-669 PNFETKQAS
+669 
-678 NDTTH
+678 
-683 KCPQCNK
+683 
-690 GFLQRIKSKNGNSW
+690 
-704 WWGCS
+704 
-709 EFKQGCKAIYPDN
+709 
-722 KGTPNFETK
+722 
-731 QASNDTTHKCPQCN
+731 
-745 KGFLQRIKSKNGNS
+745 
-759 WWWGC
+759 
-764 SEFKQGCKAMYYDD
+764 
-778 NGKPKIINV
+778 

>member
-1 MKLFIAEKPEL
+1 MRLFIAEKPEL

-193 GRVQTPILALIVN
+193 GRVQTPILSLIVN

-351 DSSDLTIKSKAF
+351 ASSDLTIKSKAF

-638 LTKRKGKYG
+638 L
-647 NFWGCSE
+647 
-654 FKQGCKA
+654 
-661 IYPDNKGT
+661 
-669 PNFETKQAS
+669 
-678 NDTTH
+678 
-683 KCPQCNK
+683 
-690 GFLQRIKSKNGNSW
+690 
-704 WWGCS
+704 
-709 EFKQGCKAIYPDN
+709 
-722 KGTPNFETK
+722 
-731 QASNDTTHKCPQCN
+731 
-745 KGFLQRIKSKNGNS
+745 QRIKSKNGNS

>member
-1 MKLFIAEKPEL
+1 MRLFIAEKPEL

-178 TIMARKNGYEGILSV
+178 TIMARKNGYEGVLSV
-193 GRVQTPILALIVN
+193 GRVQTPILSLIVN

-211 ENFKSINY
+211 ENFKSIDY

-303 ILREKHKAITY
+303 NLREKHKAITY

-351 DSSDLTIKSKAF
+351 ASSDLTIKSKAF

-409 YQTTTI
+409 YQTNTI

-428 NKTTKSGFRSLWQNI
+428 NKTTKSGFRSLWQNV

-506 IKKLLIEKDK
+506 IKKLLMEKDK

-638 LTKRKGKYG
+638 L
-647 NFWGCSE
+647 
-654 FKQGCKA
+654 
-661 IYPDNKGT
+661 
-669 PNFETKQAS
+669 
-678 NDTTH
+678 
-683 KCPQCNK
+683 
-690 GFLQRIKSKNGNSW
+690 
-704 WWGCS
+704 
-709 EFKQGCKAIYPDN
+709 
-722 KGTPNFETK
+722 
-731 QASNDTTHKCPQCN
+731 
-745 KGFLQRIKSKNGNS
+745 QRIKSKNGNS

-764 SEFKQGCKAMYYDD
+764 SEFKQGCKAMYYD
-778 NGKPKIINV
+778 NN

>member
-1 MKLFIAEKPEL
+1 MRLFIAEKPEL

-178 TIMARKNGYEGILSV
+178 TIMARKNGYEGVLSV

-211 ENFKSINY
+211 ENFKSIDY

-249 KEIKESCEN
+249 KKIKESCEN

-303 ILREKHKAITY
+303 NLREKHKAITY

-351 DSSDLTIKSKAF
+351 ASSDLTIKSKVF

-415 NLEVNQRIFTATQ
+415 SLEVNQRIFIATQ
-428 NKTTKSGFRSLWQNI
+428 NKTTKSGFRSLWQNV

-506 IKKLLIEKDK
+506 IKKLLMEKDK

-654 FKQGCKA
+654 
-661 IYPDNKGT
+661 YM
-669 PNFETKQAS
+669 E
-678 NDTTH
+678 
-683 KCPQCNK
+683 
-690 GFLQRIKSKNGNSW
+690 
-704 WWGCS
+704 
-709 EFKQGCKAIYPDN
+709 GCKAIYPDN

>member
-1 MKLFIAEKPEL
+1 MRLFIAEKPEL

-178 TIMARKNGYEGILSV
+178 TIMARKNGYEGVLSV

-211 ENFKSINY
+211 ENFKSIDY

-249 KEIKESCEN
+249 KKIKESCEN

-303 ILREKHKAITY
+303 NLREKHKAITY

-351 DSSDLTIKSKAF
+351 ASSDLTIKSKAF

-415 NLEVNQRIFTATQ
+415 SLEVNQRIFIATQ
-428 NKTTKSGFRSLWQNI
+428 NKTTKSGFRSLWQNV

-463 NGDIAKCSLIQI
+463 NGDIAKCSLIEI

-506 IKKLLIEKDK
+506 IKKLLMEKDK

-638 LTKRKGKYG
+638 L
-647 NFWGCSE
+647 
-654 FKQGCKA
+654 
-661 IYPDNKGT
+661 
-669 PNFETKQAS
+669 
-678 NDTTH
+678 
-683 KCPQCNK
+683 
-690 GFLQRIKSKNGNSW
+690 
-704 WWGCS
+704 
-709 EFKQGCKAIYPDN
+709 
-722 KGTPNFETK
+722 
-731 QASNDTTHKCPQCN
+731 
-745 KGFLQRIKSKNGNS
+745 QRIKSKNGNS

-778 NGKPKIINV
+778 N